1 MSPSVSPARP
11 DTPADAPHAPAAPR
25 TRRQWVTLGVAAALL
40 AALCVL
46 AAVWQWHRYTAR
58 EAQIDLVE
66 ANYAADPAALDD
78 LLPAPGATLAE
89 DDVWR
94 SAVAT
99 GTYRPQDS
107 VLLRN
112 RPVGGSP
119 GFHVLVPFETTA
131 GDGSRLVLVVDRGFV
146 PQGDDAATA
155 SSVPAPPEGEVEVV
169 LTMRADEPSS
179 GRGAPAGQVQ
189 AINTDQVLAA
199 GPEGSAWADGATA
212 GAYGQLRTEDP
223 APAQALG
230 TLPEPDTSPGS
241 HLSYTFQWCIF
252 ALGAVGGYVVLWRRE
267 TRPATV
273 TAGDL
278 IAAGGP
284 DPDAGQ
290 GGDVRGTAAGAG
302 VRTRRAP
309 RRRLDEDYEDALVD
323 AAEAS
328 TPDRERPAPG
338 GLERQASDTSS
349 A

>member
-1 MSPSVSPARP
+1 MTGPTFPLRPAGAGRPPAPSPAAGDP
-11 DTPADAPHAPAAPR
+11 SAPPAPR
-25 TRRQWVTLGVAAALL
+25 TRRQWVTLGVAAVLL

-46 AAVWQWHRYTAR
+46 AAVWQWHRYTDR

-66 ANYAADPAALDD
+66 ANYAAEPAPLGD
-78 LLPAPGATLAE
+78 LLAAPGTTLA
-89 DDVWR
+89 DADVWHP
-94 SAVAT
+94 AVAT
-99 GTYRPQDS
+99 GTYRTQDT

-112 RPVGGSP
+112 RPVGGKP

-146 PQGDDAATA
+146 PQGDDAASP

-169 LTMRADEPSS
+169 MTMRADEPSS

-199 GPEGSAWADGATA
+199 GADGAAWADGATA
-212 GAYGQLRTEDP
+212 VAYGQVRTEDP
-223 APAQALG
+223 APGQVLG
-230 TLPEPDTSPGS
+230 ALPEPDTSPGS
-241 HLSYTFQWCIF
+241 HLSYAFQWCIF

-278 IAAGGP
+278 IAADRP
-284 DPDAGQ
+284 DGE
-290 GGDVRGTAAGAG
+290 GDGTTGAAVRA
-302 VRTRRAP
+302 RRAP

-323 AAEAS
+323 AAEAG
-328 TPDRERPAPG
+328 DG
-338 GLERQASDTSS
+338 GRQASDTSS